1 MYKVPTEY
9 YLRLHHVRPRFKND
23 VENVLL
29 YVAQE
34 CAKIP
39 DGTVEE
45 YSKALNDSIRL
56 YPGNESKKIKTI
68 NNWRT
73 EISSLFGFY
82 VEDKQINWTKTGEIA
97 RMLAKKQ
104 DLMQFFKYFLFSLT
118 FPGKG

>member
-1 MYKVPTEY
+1 MYKVPAEY
-9 YLRLHHVRPRFKND
+9 YLRLHHIRPRFKND

-39 DGTVEE
+39 DGTVDE

-56 YPGNESKKIKTI
+56 YPGNESKEIKTI

-82 VEDKQINWTKTGEIA
+82 VEDKQLNWTKTGEIA
-97 RMLAKKQ
+97 RMLADKQ
-104 DLMQFFKYFLFSLT
+104 DYNTTIF
-118 FPGKG
+118 